1 MLLRIIT
8 GKNYFVASIILLVFT
23 IILVVSVFAVTAFI
37 PDALGMVPYE
47 HQITA
52 VSEFEPWLIE
62 TEDYYLYFPR
72 GGTIATLQDTGQ
84 TRSVMLL
91 GEELYK
97 ENDEKLDI
105 SGIFMILSHDLFEEL
120 RGDNLFVPVENQ
132 EKLEQVVKI
141 GEKQKGIP
149 TIWKNKIPLSFH
161 PRDAG
166 LVYMYYISAEGE
178 PILPPQTTYSE
189 RRLAGSA
196 TTYFLFTLIVLLI
209 ITIFTLD
216 HHNSSYWVHLAKN
229 PPGYLSL
236 VLAPALAA
244 LIALI
249 ETIPE
254 QGGWPEYYTTIAYY
268 SAILFLVILARLK
281 VIDYLD
287 FGLRL
292 ERARYGYLLA
302 LLTAV
307 LVMLA
312 TRGLPAGIT
321 FNGYEPESLQV
332 FLIVFLMM
340 GLPRE
345 MLWRGYIQ
353 TFLSRRLGSNWG
365 FLLMILMVAAT
376 RYYTIYTLEP
386 WMLDYP
392 YTYLEIAILAPGTAA
407 ILGYL
412 YLRTE
417 NILACALL
425 HSLLLF
431 LPGLIQY

>member
-1 MLLRIIT
+1 MLLKIIT
-8 GKNYFVASIILLVFT
+8 GKNYFVASIILLLFT
-23 IILVVSVFAVTAFI
+23 IVLVVSVFAVTAFI

-47 HQITA
+47 HQITS
-52 VSEFEPWLIE
+52 VCEFEPWLIE
-62 TEDYYLYFPR
+62 TEDFYLYFPR
-72 GGTIATLQDTGQ
+72 GGIIATLKDTGQ
-84 TRSVMLL
+84 TRSIMLL
-91 GEELYK
+91 GEELYDT
-97 ENDEKLDI
+97 NDEKLDI
-105 SGIFMILSHDLFEEL
+105 SGIFMIISNDLFEEL
-120 RGDNLFVPVENQ
+120 RGDNLFIPVEDQ
-132 EKLEQVVKI
+132 EKLEEVVKI

-161 PRDAG
+161 PRDDG
-166 LVYMYYISAEGE
+166 LVYMYFISTEGE

-196 TTYFLFTLIVLLI
+196 ATYLLFTLIVLLI

-216 HHNSSYWVHLAKN
+216 HRSSSYWGHLAKN

-236 VLAPALAA
+236 ALAPALAA
-244 LIALI
+244 LIAMI
-249 ETIPE
+249 EIISE
-254 QGGWPEYYTTIAYY
+254 QGGWPEYFTTIAYY
-268 SAILFLVILARLK
+268 SAILILVILARLK
-281 VIDYLD
+281 AIDYLD

-312 TRGLPAGIT
+312 TRGLPAGII
-321 FNGYEPESLQV
+321 FDGYESLQM
-332 FLIVFLMM
+332 FMIVFLMI

-345 MLWRGYIQ
+345 MLWRGYILS
-353 TFLSRRLGSNWG
+353 FLGRRLGPNWG
-365 FLLMILMVAAT
+365 FLLMIMMVAAT

-431 LPGLIQY
+431 LPGMIQY